1 MKEIDAM
8 LNQWIHSSIIRDQ
21 LRSLIVQ
28 AIDEVK
34 PKETLFVLDES
45 DYVDEDED

>member
-1 MKEIDAM
+1 MKEIDQM
-8 LNQWIHSSIIRDQ
+8 LEQWIHSSIIRDK
-21 LRSLIVQ
+21 LRKLIVE

-34 PKETLFVLDES
+34 PTPTPYIVDES